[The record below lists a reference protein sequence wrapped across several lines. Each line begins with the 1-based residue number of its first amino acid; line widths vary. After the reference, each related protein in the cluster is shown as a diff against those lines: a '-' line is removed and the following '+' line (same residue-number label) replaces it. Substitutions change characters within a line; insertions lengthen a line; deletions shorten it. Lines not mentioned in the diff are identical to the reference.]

1 MLVENRQTKI
11 VFDIKVTES
20 CLKNFLTQLKLQDW
34 DIALIFVDST
44 ESATLNQQYRNKIGA
59 ANVLSFPAQEFLPG
73 IKLEPDEDGLQDL
86 GDIIICPEK
95 VATDALEWGI
105 EFQDNLERMMAH
117 GLLHLLGYDH
127 NTDAEHATMTA
138 MEEWLIGKKILE

>member
-1 MLVENRQTKI
+1 MLVENRQTK
-11 VFDIKVTES
+11 VVLDIKATEL
-20 CLKNFLTQLKLQDW
+20 CLENFLMQLKMQDW
-34 DIALIFVDST
+34 DIALIFVDSA
-44 ESATLNQQYRNKIGA
+44 ESASLNQQYRNKVGA

-73 IKLEPDEDGLQDL
+73 EKPRPDEDGLQDL

-95 VATDALEWGI
+95 VASDALEWGI
-105 EFQDNLERMMAH
+105 EFQENLERMMAH

-127 NTDAEHATMTA
+127 QTDTEHATMTA